1 MMLDSGA
8 FSAWTRKISIDLDT
22 YIQFVHAN
30 RHHFDCV
37 VNLDVIP
44 AEFGRK
50 PSAEEVERSAQQ
62 SWDNFIYMEQHGV
75 KAIPVFHMGEEL
87 KWLDRMIQHGCD
99 YVGISPANDRTTG
112 QKRVWLDMV
121 FDHITDAQ
129 GMPIIKT
136 HGFGVTSVPL
146 LFRYPWYSADSTS
159 WILTGAFGSMI
170 IPQWHAGAFVYDR
183 IPHVVSVSDRK
194 SKSASDGAR
203 NFDAFGE
210 LTRKH
215 ILDYLAY
222 CGVTL
227 EQVKT
232 DCLYRSQVSAVFF
245 RDLSLKSETRPFK
258 KMRRGLL
265 E

>member
-8 FSAWTRKISIDLDT
+8 FSAWTRKINIDLDT
-22 YIQFVHAN
+22 YIQFCKDN
-30 RHHFDCV
+30 QHHFDCV

-50 PSAEEVERSAQQ
+50 PSPVEVEASAQQ
-62 SWDNFIYMEQHGV
+62 SWDNLLYMESHGLSP
-75 KAIPVFHMGEEL
+75 IPVYHMGERIE
-87 KWLDRMIQHGCD
+87 WLQKLIDHGCE
-99 YVGISPANDRTTG
+99 YVGISPANDRTTA

-121 FDHITDAQ
+121 FEHIADKE

-170 IPQWHAGAFVYDR
+170 IPKWKGGEFIYDE
-183 IPHVVSVSDRK
+183 IPHVVSVSSRK
-194 SKSASDGAR
+194 SKSAMEGTR
-203 NFDAFGE
+203 NYDSFGE
-210 LTRKH
+210 LTKKH
-215 ILDYLAY
+215 ILDYLFY

-245 RDLSLKSETRPFK
+245 RDLSLKSVTKPFK
-258 KMRRGLL
+258 VTKRGLF
-265 E
+265 